1 MAEKHKTQ
9 TPIGTR
15 CHCYSGGS
23 TYSLKEC
30 GAQCQC
36 CDARTESIKNKSM
49 VNRQLKAVPKLFGKR
64 NKPLKPQTKAG
75 TAYILSPAGSGNTPE
90 RNVSLYPTQKDI
102 LMNPNR

>member
-1 MAEKHKTQ
+1 
-9 TPIGTR
+9 
-15 CHCYSGGS
+15 
-23 TYSLKEC
+23 
-30 GAQCQC
+30 
-36 CDARTESIKNKSM
+36 M